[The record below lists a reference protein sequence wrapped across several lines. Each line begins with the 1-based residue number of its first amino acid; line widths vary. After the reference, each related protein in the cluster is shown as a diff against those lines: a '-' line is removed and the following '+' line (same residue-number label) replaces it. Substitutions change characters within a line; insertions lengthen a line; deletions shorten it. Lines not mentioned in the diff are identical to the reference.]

1 MIIKY
6 RNIIDRSKDKEMCIE
21 ILDIILIIK
30 MIIIGLVQGFTEPIP
45 VSSSGH
51 VLIASKILGLGEQG
65 FTFAILT
72 NTASLVAIVYIYRKD
87 ILRLATNSIH
97 YLKTKNAR
105 YKSDFFFVLFIIIG
119 SIPAGVLGFLLN
131 GYIADNV
138 SMKVIALM
146 LFATG
151 TALWLIRNIKGSK
164 NESDITIKDALI
176 VGLGQAVALTPGISR
191 SGATIIS
198 AVAVGMK
205 QDTAL
210 RFSFML
216 YIPVSL
222 GGVILG
228 FSDFLSEPN
237 KADLAIPYL
246 AAFIAALVMSYF
258 AMKWFM
264 GIMKNGKLVYF
275 SYYCFIIGTL
285 LLIFF

>member
-1 MIIKY
+1 M
-6 RNIIDRSKDKEMCIE
+6 EELE
-21 ILDIILIIK
+21 IFYIIK

-51 VLIASKILGLGEQG
+51 VMIASEVLGLGEQG

-72 NTASLVAIVYIYRKD
+72 NTASLLAILYIYRKD
-87 ILRLATNSIH
+87 IIRLISNSIY
-97 YLKTKNAR
+97 YLRTKNSR
-105 YKSDFFFVLFIIIG
+105 YKSDFRFVCFIVIG
-119 SIPAGVLGFLLN
+119 TVPAGLLGILLN
-131 GYIADNV
+131 DYIAENV
-138 SMKVIALM
+138 SMTTIAVM
-146 LFATG
+146 LFVTG
-151 TALWLIRNIKGSK
+151 IALWLIRNMKGSK
-164 NESDITIKDALI
+164 NERDITIKDAFI

-198 AVAVGMK
+198 AIAVGMK

-222 GGVILG
+222 GGVVLG
-228 FSDFLSEPN
+228 FSDFLNEPN

-246 AAFIAALVMSYF
+246 VAFIATSLMTYF

-264 GIMKNGKLVYF
+264 GIMRNGKLVYF
-275 SYYCFIIGTL
+275 TYYCFIVGIL
-285 LLIFF
+285 LLIFY

>member
-1 MIIKY
+1 MMIYWEVKMG
-6 RNIIDRSKDKEMCIE
+6 EV
-21 ILDIILIIK
+21 DIILIIK

-51 VLIASKILGLGEQG
+51 VMIASEILGLGEQG

-72 NTASLVAIVYIYRKD
+72 NTASLFAILFIYRKD
-87 ILRLATNSIH
+87 IVRLAVNSIL
-97 YLKTKNAR
+97 YLKTKKSS
-105 YKSDFFFVLFIIIG
+105 YKDDYLFVFFIIIG
-119 SIPAGVLGFLLN
+119 TIPAGVIGVFLSD
-131 GYIADNV
+131 YIAESA
-138 SMKVIALM
+138 SMTTIAVM
-146 LFATG
+146 LFVTG
-151 TALWLIRNIKGSK
+151 IALWLIRNIKGNKS
-164 NESDITIKDALI
+164 EGDIKIKDAFI

-198 AVAVGMK
+198 SIAVGMK

-228 FSDFLSEPN
+228 FSDFLNEPN
-237 KADLAIPYL
+237 KAELSIPYL
-246 AAFIAALVMSYF
+246 AAFIATLLMTYF

-275 SYYCFIIGTL
+275 TYYCFFVGVL

>member
-1 MIIKY
+1 MG
-6 RNIIDRSKDKEMCIE
+6 E
-21 ILDIILIIK
+21 LDILYTLK

-51 VLIASKILGLGEQG
+51 VMIASELLGIGEQG

-72 NTASLVAIVYIYRKD
+72 NTASLLAILYIYRKD
-87 ILRLATNSIH
+87 IFRLMNNSIA
-97 YLKTKNAR
+97 YLKTKNSR
-105 YKSDFFFVLFIIIG
+105 YKSDFHFICFIIIG
-119 SIPAGVLGFLLN
+119 TIPAGVLGILLN
-131 GYIADNV
+131 DFIGENV
-138 SMKVIALM
+138 SMTTIALM
-146 LFATG
+146 LFVTG
-151 TALWLIRNIKGSK
+151 IACWLIRNMKGTK
-164 NESDITIKDALI
+164 DESDLSIKDAFI

-198 AVAVGMK
+198 AISVGMK

-222 GGVILG
+222 GGVVLG
-228 FSDFLSEPN
+228 FTDFLHEPN
-237 KADLAIPYL
+237 KADLAVPYL
-246 AAFIAALVMSYF
+246 AAFISTLLMTYF

-275 SYYCFIIGTL
+275 TYYCIIVGTL